1 MLWASSQELLVKAG
15 LPDVGEEPFA
25 PQRKAEF
32 HPDGG
37 SPPPG
42 WGCEGRTLSQPLLQ
56 VGLVSFSDVMEWFR
70 FQIFFRIVPYV
81 AIDSVFSGQQVTGSS
96 SSIAVLI
103 TPCFKV
109 YQLCRPHPTII
120 YHLRLYGKWER
131 EKGTYEIIYNDL
143 VTLPPKVLL
152 LP

>member
-1 MLWASSQELLVKAG
+1 MWGRNPLLLREKPSSI
-15 LPDVGEEPFA
+15 PMVGRH
-25 PQRKAEF
+25 PQ
-32 HPDGG
+32 
-37 SPPPG
+37 G

-70 FQIFFRIVPYV
+70 FQIFFRIVAYV
-81 AIDSVFSGQQVTGSS
+81 AIDSVFSGQQVTGGS

-109 YQLCRPHPTII
+109 YQLCRPHPTVI

-131 EKGTYEIIYNDL
+131 EKGTYGIIYNDL
-143 VTLPPKVLL
+143 VTLPPKVHL